1 MTILNNI
8 LAVSV
13 REFRVMCTR
22 YSILMVLSGGIFL
35 YGLLYNYMYAPNVV
49 RNAPVAVVDMSQTP
63 LSRHYSRLLDATP
76 QAQVLTNNAD
86 LQQLDSNL
94 LLYQLELDRLFE
106 SKPVYKNLCHHRLF
120 RSTEDSQEICN

>member
-35 YGLLYNYMYAPNVV
+35 YGLLYNYMFREFFALV
-49 RNAPVAVVDMSQTP
+49 
-63 LSRHYSRLLDATP
+63 
-76 QAQVLTNNAD
+76 
-86 LQQLDSNL
+86 
-94 LLYQLELDRLFE
+94 
-106 SKPVYKNLCHHRLF
+106 KYKITGN
-120 RSTEDSQEICN
+120 I